1 MFSSVVRT
9 DVDAQETRQSRQV
22 LRKGWVKRVWEIV
35 GYMNQLKE
43 TQLLRNPGQG
53 IKGTTPF
60 RMLILCRMTD
70 FDWRFLKATS
80 RWMVARQQV

>member
-9 DVDAQETRQSRQV
+9 DVDAQV
-22 LRKGWVKRVWEIV
+22 LDSPGRFSGRDGCKKVWEIV

-53 IKGTTPF
+53 IKGATPF
-60 RMLILCRMTD
+60 RMLILCRMTY

-80 RWMVARQQV
+80 RWMVVRQQV